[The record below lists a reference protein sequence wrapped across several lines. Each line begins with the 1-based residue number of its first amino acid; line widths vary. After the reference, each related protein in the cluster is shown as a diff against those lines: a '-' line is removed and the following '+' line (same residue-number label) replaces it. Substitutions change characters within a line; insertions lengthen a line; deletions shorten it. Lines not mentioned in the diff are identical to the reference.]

1 MARVF
6 HCTGRLV
13 PKPKMTIKTIL
24 APNAP
29 WYTAE
34 ELVWPEVVVTKK
46 QPYVPRKIEKRTHR
60 AKPSTI
66 DKKFEEW
73 LNSLEK
79 IK

>member
-1 MARVF
+1 M
-6 HCTGRLV
+6 
-13 PKPKMTIKTIL
+13 KTIL

-34 ELVWPEVVVTKK
+34 ELVWPNEVIIKK
-46 QPYVPRKIEKRTHR
+46 PYVPKKIEKRTQR
-60 AKPSTI
+60 AKPSEI

-73 LNSLEK
+73 LSTIER

>member
-1 MARVF
+1 
-6 HCTGRLV
+6 
-13 PKPKMTIKTIL
+13 MTMKTIL

-29 WYTAE
+29 WYDPSA
-34 ELVWPEVVVTKK
+34 LIWPVKEVK
-46 QPYVPRKIEKRTHR
+46 QPYVPRKPEKRTHR
-60 AKPSTI
+60 AKPSNI

>member
-1 MARVF
+1 
-6 HCTGRLV
+6 
-13 PKPKMTIKTIL
+13 MTTMMKTIL

-29 WYTAE
+29 WYDPSD
-34 ELVWPEVVVTKK
+34 LIWPVKAVK
-46 QPYVPRKIEKRTHR
+46 QPYIARKPEKRTHR
-60 AKPSTI
+60 AKPSNI

>member
-1 MARVF
+1 
-6 HCTGRLV
+6 
-13 PKPKMTIKTIL
+13 MTIKTIL

-34 ELVWPEVVVTKK
+34 ELVWPTVYVK

-60 AKPSTI
+60 AKPSII

-73 LNSLEK
+73 LSTLEK

>member
-1 MARVF
+1 M
-6 HCTGRLV
+6 
-13 PKPKMTIKTIL
+13 IYKTVI
-24 APNAP
+24 APSAP
-29 WYTAE
+29 WYTAD
-34 ELVWPEVVVTKK
+34 ELIWPPVLVK

-60 AKPSTI
+60 AKPSNI

>member
-1 MARVF
+1 MIV
-6 HCTGRLV
+6 
-13 PKPKMTIKTIL
+13 KTTL

-29 WYTAE
+29 WYD
-34 ELVWPEVVVTKK
+34 LNDLIWPVKQVK
-46 QPYVPRKIEKRTHR
+46 QPYIARKPEKRTHR
-60 AKPSTI
+60 AKPSNI

>member
-1 MARVF
+1 
-6 HCTGRLV
+6 
-13 PKPKMTIKTIL
+13 MTIKTTL

-34 ELVWPEVVVTKK
+34 ELVWPTVYVKPV
-46 QPYVPRKIEKRTHR
+46 YVPKKPKKRTHR
-60 AKPSTI
+60 AKPSNI
-66 DKKFEEW
+66 DKKFELW

>member
-1 MARVF
+1 M
-6 HCTGRLV
+6 
-13 PKPKMTIKTIL
+13 KTTL

-29 WYTAE
+29 WYDSSD
-34 ELVWPEVVVTKK
+34 LIWPVKAGK

-60 AKPSTI
+60 ARPSTI

>member
-1 MARVF
+1 MY
-6 HCTGRLV
+6 
-13 PKPKMTIKTIL
+13 KTIL

-34 ELVWPEVVVTKK
+34 ELVWPVKAGT

-60 AKPSTI
+60 AKSTNV